1 MCRCSRNAFGSIGA
15 GHGKRCVSRR
25 VLICSSLLIG
35 WISSCSST
43 LIKLSRTLSLTLSST
58 KNIAHT
64 YQGQREFTPQAKMN
78 GQRAMRRKTKG
89 IGTMAWLEY
98 LAQEM
103 EVGDDL
109 ECAAYLFWAMHLV

>member
-1 MCRCSRNAFGSIGA
+1 
-15 GHGKRCVSRR
+15 
-25 VLICSSLLIG
+25 
-35 WISSCSST
+35 
-43 LIKLSRTLSLTLSST
+43 
-58 KNIAHT
+58 
-64 YQGQREFTPQAKMN
+64 MN